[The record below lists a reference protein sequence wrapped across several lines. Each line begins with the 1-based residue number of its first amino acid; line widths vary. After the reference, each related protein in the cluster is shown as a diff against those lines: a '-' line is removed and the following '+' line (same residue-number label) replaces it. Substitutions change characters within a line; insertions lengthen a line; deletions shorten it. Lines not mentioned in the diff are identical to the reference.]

1 MSQEHILLAS
11 GSNARGQLGTNSVDD
26 SHFFQQCSFEGHP
39 PFHLPTQTTRIV
51 DLATGANHTI
61 LLLQLSDDADR
72 QQREIWGCGDGSK
85 GQLGHRFGSHS
96 SIFKKLELPLR
107 QAGLGDYSFKLIGAT
122 WETSFVVLSCVG
134 KDDVVISMGSDEY
147 GDLGVGGSPTSERVF
162 NLIDVARLF
171 DGGAALVVDS
181 FTSGQRHVI
190 LNLRLTY
197 NGKSFEQ
204 VMVGWG
210 MSRHGQLG
218 SSTQKCPPFYSTP
231 QIIAVSRQLGPI
243 TATSLG
249 LQHSVFLH
257 DSGHLTALGSDRKG
271 QSQIVSNTKGAM
283 DVKCT
288 WNGTYCIVQDGSG
301 WSILSSGSNTH
312 GQLGHV
318 GSAERVEFPD
328 TVSTADTSVQIACGS
343 EHVLA
348 LIRPVDEHPVAAIPT
363 SQVWGWGWNEH
374 GNLGVGNTGDA
385 KFPVRIWPLGLDN
398 PVDVSGIWAG
408 CGTSWIYCKR
418 REQ

>member
-1 MSQEHILLAS
+1 
-11 GSNARGQLGTNSVDD
+11 
-26 SHFFQQCSFEGHP
+26 
-39 PFHLPTQTTRIV
+39 
-51 DLATGANHTI
+51 
-61 LLLQLSDDADR
+61 
-72 QQREIWGCGDGSK
+72 
-85 GQLGHRFGSHS
+85 
-96 SIFKKLELPLR
+96 
-107 QAGLGDYSFKLIGAT
+107 
-122 WETSFVVLSCVG
+122 
-134 KDDVVISMGSDEY
+134 
-147 GDLGVGGSPTSERVF
+147 
-162 NLIDVARLF
+162 
-171 DGGAALVVDS
+171 
-181 FTSGQRHVI
+181 
-190 LNLRLTY
+190 
-197 NGKSFEQ
+197 
-204 VMVGWG
+204 
-210 MSRHGQLG
+210 
-218 SSTQKCPPFYSTP
+218 
-231 QIIAVSRQLGPI
+231 
-243 TATSLG
+243 
-249 LQHSVFLH
+249 
-257 DSGHLTALGSDRKG
+257 
-271 QSQIVSNTKGAM
+271 M